1 MTDPELEAI
10 WFARGGFG
18 SMHLLEDLIRLTRD
32 PAAVPNRPLLGFS
45 DATAFLAALYREH
58 SLTDDL
64 AHPVDHGLMGIH
76 APVITALGDLA
87 APPVLERVRA
97 MLQDGTAA

>member
-1 MTDPELEAI
+1 MTDPEVEAI

-18 SMHLLEDLIRLTRD
+18 AMHLLEDLIRLTRD

-64 AHPVDHGLMGIH
+64 AHPRHARAHGDPRPGDHRPG
-76 APVITALGDLA
+76 
-87 APPVLERVRA
+87 
-97 MLQDGTAA
+97 